1 MKNKLFKF
9 LCPAAVLLSL
19 TACTGMKPNSKPKD
33 EAVEAH
39 SKLASMDEEEA
50 AAIKEEIKIVGE
62 DAIYGNVYLPTEY
75 DGATIFWRSSNP
87 DMVSYE
93 DDGNLK
99 AGIVTRG
106 EEDTKV
112 TMKAY
117 IEKDGKGAVMEQEIN
132 VLAAPAE
139 LTDDDFE
146 GYMFAHFIGEN
157 GHGQAGEQMYF
168 ALAEDG
174 FKFNDINYK
183 NGSLQPVLTS
193 TVGEKGVRD
202 PYICRSHEGDK
213 FFMLATDL
221 SIYNRGGW
229 GTSAGQNASKE
240 GSYNLIKWE
249 STDLVNW
256 SEPEEIKVAPENAGM
271 AWAPEMVYCEE
282 TGEYV
287 IISSSSI
294 VNENRSAKTL
304 PDHIYYVTTRDF
316 KHFSESKPFLLGQPK
331 NPSTLEYSDDGKA
344 DMSDRRLIIDA
355 SVLRVGDYY
364 YCAAKDGDNNEAN
377 GNIRLFRSETLFDW
391 RSWEYVTDLDELG
404 IAPNNSRDGIGKFDN
419 SQLEG
424 PELFR
429 FNKKDWASEDTPE
442 YGIMAD
448 RYMRQDLG
456 YLPFKTTDFEDRKNE
471 NGSWSILD
479 KSQYAFQGGTYRHGS
494 VMNITAAE
502 MERLKEAYPA
512 KN

>member
-1 MKNKLFKF
+1 MNKKIIFPMLTVLALAGCTSEPKIV
-9 LCPAAVLLSL
+9 PTMESEEMAAYIPGLTLKGLDDVRGNMYLPEEVDGLPITWTCDEPNIIHCEAIGDIAPGSVERPLADTTVLL
-19 TACTGMKPNSKPKD
+19 TASIT
-33 EAVEAH
+33 
-39 SKLASMDEEEA
+39 
-50 AAIKEEIKIVGE
+50 
-62 DAIYGNVYLPTEY
+62 
-75 DGATIFWRSSNP
+75 
-87 DMVSYE
+87 
-93 DDGNLK
+93 
-99 AGIVTRG
+99 
-106 EEDTKV
+106 
-112 TMKAY
+112 
-117 IEKDGKGAVMEQEIN
+117 KDGKVGSYTQE
-132 VLAAPAE
+132 VTVKGLDRE
-139 LTDDDFE
+139 LTEDDYVGYLLVTFTGE
-146 GYMFAHFIGEN
+146 GSAN
-157 GHGQAGEQMYF
+157 GEQVYMS
-168 ALAEDG
+168 LAPEGKG
-174 FKFNDINYK
+174 FNFQSL
-183 NGSLQPVLTS
+183 NGNQPILS
-193 TVGEKGVRD
+193 SIASEKGVRD

-256 SEPEEIKVAPENAGM
+256 GEPEEIKVAPENAGM

-364 YCAAKDGDNNEAN
+364 YCAAKDGDNDEAN

>member
-1 MKNKLFKF
+1 
-9 LCPAAVLLSL
+9 
-19 TACTGMKPNSKPKD
+19 
-33 EAVEAH
+33 
-39 SKLASMDEEEA
+39 
-50 AAIKEEIKIVGE
+50 
-62 DAIYGNVYLPTEY
+62 
-75 DGATIFWRSSNP
+75 
-87 DMVSYE
+87 
-93 DDGNLK
+93 
-99 AGIVTRG
+99 
-106 EEDTKV
+106 
-112 TMKAY
+112 
-117 IEKDGKGAVMEQEIN
+117 
-132 VLAAPAE
+132 
-139 LTDDDFE
+139 
-146 GYMFAHFIGEN
+146 
-157 GHGQAGEQMYF
+157 
-168 ALAEDG
+168 
-174 FKFNDINYK
+174 
-183 NGSLQPVLTS
+183 
-193 TVGEKGVRD
+193 
-202 PYICRSHEGDK
+202 
-213 FFMLATDL
+213 
-221 SIYNRGGW
+221 
-229 GTSAGQNASKE
+229 
-240 GSYNLIKWE
+240 
-249 STDLVNW
+249 
-256 SEPEEIKVAPENAGM
+256 
-271 AWAPEMVYCEE
+271 MVYCEE

-364 YCAAKDGDNNEAN
+364 YCAAKDGDNDEVN

>member
-1 MKNKLFKF
+1 MKNKF
-9 LCPAAVLLSL
+9 LKLICPTAAILALASCV
-19 TACTGMKPNSKPKD
+19 TPTGKGPTD
-33 EAVEAH
+33 GQVYDH
-39 SKLASMDEEEA
+39 SKLAPMDEETA
-50 AAIKEEIKIVGE
+50 NAIKEEIAIVGG
-62 DAIYGNVYLPTEY
+62 DAVYGNVYLPTEC
-75 DGATIFWRSSNP
+75 DGASIFWRSSDP
-87 DMVSYE
+87 EVVSYE
-93 DDGNLK
+93 DDGDLK
-99 AGIVTRG
+99 AGIVTRAD
-106 EEDTKV
+106 EDKAV

-117 IEKDGKGAVMEQEIN
+117 IEKDGKGAVMEQTIN
-132 VLAAPAE
+132 VVKAPEE
-139 LTDDDFE
+139 LTDDDFQ

-157 GHGQAGEQMYF
+157 GHGTAGEQMYF

-174 FKFNDINYK
+174 FKFNDINYH
-183 NGSLQPVLTS
+183 NGKLEPVLTS
-193 TVGEKGVRD
+193 TVGERGVRD
-202 PYICRSHEGDK
+202 PYICRSREGDK

-240 GSYNLIKWE
+240 GSYNLIMWE

-256 SEPEEIKVAPENAGM
+256 GEPQEIKVAPENAGM

-282 TGEYV
+282 TGDYV

-294 VNENRSAKTL
+294 VNEERNKKTL

-331 NPSTLEYSDDGKA
+331 DPNTLEYSDDGLE

-355 SVLRVGDYY
+355 SVIRIGDYY
-364 YCAAKDGDNNEAN
+364 YCAAKDGDNDEKN
-377 GNIRLFRSETLFDW
+377 GNIRIFRSETLFDW
-391 RSWEYVTDLDELG
+391 RSWEYVTDLNKIG
-404 IAPNNSRDGIGKFDN
+404 IQPNNSRDGINVFDN

-429 FNKKDWASEDTPE
+429 FNKKDWEYDDMPE

-448 RYMRQDLG
+448 RYKRQDLG
-456 YLPFKTTDFEDRKNE
+456 YLPFKTTDFEDRDNS
-471 NGSWSILD
+471 NGSWSILGKED
-479 KSQYAFQGGTYRHGS
+479 YSFKGGTYRHGS

-502 MERLKEAYPA
+502 IARLKEAYPA
-512 KN
+512 Q